1 MNNKINIDVTA
12 PGKKTPKGHLHILT
26 KTIRDFEDIFTK
38 MGFEIA
44 SGPEVQSE
52 HYNFDTL
59 NVPKNHPSR
68 DMQDTF
74 WVKDLVETVLR
85 THTSGVQTR
94 YMDSHQPP
102 IRIVAPGRVYRNEAV
117 DATHEAQFHQIE
129 GLMVGEIISLANLK
143 ATLLGFLREWFEN
156 ENLDLRIRPGFFPFV
171 EPGIEVDMTCHKCG
185 NSPVKTCNVC
195 KGSGWIEIGGAGMV
209 HPNVFKSV
217 NIDSEKYQGWA
228 FGFGIERMA
237 MLKYGID
244 DIRNFYDG
252 DIPFLKQF

>member
-1 MNNKINIDVTA
+1 MNTKIDITA
-12 PGKKTPKGHLHILT
+12 PGKKTETGKAHILS
-26 KTIRDFEDIFTK
+26 KTIREFEDIFTK

-102 IRIVAPGRVYRNEAV
+102 IRIVAPGRVYRNEAI

-129 GLMVGEIISLANLK
+129 GLMVGETVSLANLK

-156 ENLDLRIRPGFFPFV
+156 ENIGLRIRPGYFPFV

-185 NSPVKTCNVC
+185 GSPEKTCNVC

-217 NIDSEKYQGWA
+217 GIDDTKYQGWA
-228 FGFGIERMA
+228 FGFGIERMT
-237 MLKYGID
+237 MLKYGVD
-244 DIRNFYDG
+244 DIREFYDG
-252 DIPFLKQF
+252 DLPFLRQF